1 MLEFGHILIISKNHM
16 YGRYYLQSER
26 GIAKRREA
34 KDMTQSLLIALTS
47 PNRGT
52 RLWSQRSSNA
62 DVPTMSYT
70 DYSFP

>member
-1 MLEFGHILIISKNHM
+1 M
-16 YGRYYLQSER
+16 YESYYLQSER
-26 GIAKRREA
+26 GISKRREA
-34 KDMTQSLLIALTS
+34 KDMTQSVLTALGS

-52 RLWSQRSSNA
+52 QLWSQRSSNA